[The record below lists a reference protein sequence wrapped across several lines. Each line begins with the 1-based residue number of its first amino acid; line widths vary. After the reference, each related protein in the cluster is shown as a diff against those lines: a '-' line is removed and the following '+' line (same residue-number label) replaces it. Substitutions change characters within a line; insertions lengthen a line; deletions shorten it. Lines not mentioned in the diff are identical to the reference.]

1 VQKNCNES
9 SRGISV
15 PKGIKRHE
23 FDGAPSRAAW
33 SYIPIGQHLSGEAR
47 AMGEVSKDRELMA
60 VDREALSWVGLL
72 VSGDAT
78 VADIEALSAWRTRD
92 PSHEKAFQDA
102 RKLWNQL
109 QVAGDNVLQRQT
121 APLFES
127 AMVRRP
133 LGRRAFLTGSMATAC
148 LAAGGYFA
156 LDPPLGLWP
165 SVSEL
170 TADYRTQIGGQRQI
184 NMEGVSA
191 ALNTRTSINVRSDNG
206 IERIELVSGEAS
218 FVIARA
224 AQNIV
229 ITAGDGKLLAGDGA
243 LNVRADEGR
252 SACVTCIRGEL
263 QVERNGVASVLSSG
277 QQLIFAGP
285 GLGTRQPADIAV
297 VTAWQNGELIFRS
310 TPFAEVI
317 DEVNRYRPGRI
328 VLLNPSARTRKVNS
342 KFRLNEIDGVITMAQ
357 QIFNLRVTSLPGGLL
372 LLT

>member
-1 VQKNCNES
+1 MV
-9 SRGISV
+9 
-15 PKGIKRHE
+15 
-23 FDGAPSRAAW
+23 
-33 SYIPIGQHLSGEAR
+33 
-47 AMGEVSKDRELMA
+47 

-92 PSHEKAFQDA
+92 PSHEQAFQDA
-102 RKLWNQL
+102 KKLWKQL
-109 QVAGDNVLQRQT
+109 QAAGDNVLQRQT
-121 APLFES
+121 APLFE
-127 AMVRRP
+127 AAVVRRP
-133 LGRRAFLTGSMATAC
+133 VGRRAFLAGSMATAC

-156 LDPPLGLWP
+156 VDPPLGLWP
-165 SVSEL
+165 SMSEL

-184 NMEGVSA
+184 NIEGVSA
-191 ALNTRTSINVRSDNG
+191 ALNTRTSVNVRSDNG
-206 IERIELVSGEAS
+206 VERIELVSGEAS
-218 FVIARA
+218 FVISRA
-224 AQNIV
+224 VQHIV
-229 ITAGDGKLLAGDGA
+229 ITAGDGKLLASDGT

-252 SACVTCIRGEL
+252 PACVTCIRGEL
-263 QVERNGVASVLSSG
+263 QVERNGETSRLLDG

-310 TPFAEVI
+310 TPFTEVL
-317 DEVNRYRPGRI
+317 DEVNRYRTGRI
-328 VLLNPSARTRKVNS
+328 VLLNALARAHKVNA